1 MSDSTLAKECD
12 QYVPHFERMIKSC
25 LTADNL
31 DKHNGNL
38 FLPIQ
43 KGCYP
48 QVQNRMK
55 QYHGFTTVHPDP
67 LNWKCECVTV
77 GMTVGNTF
85 FISPNNFDAAGCA
98 KISGVDR

>member
-1 MSDSTLAKECD
+1 MSTREECD
-12 QYVPHFERMIKSC
+12 KYIPHFEKMIQSC
-25 LTADNL
+25 LTAENL

-48 QVQNRMK
+48 QVHHRMK
-55 QYHGFTTVHPDP
+55 EYGFTGMNPNQS
-67 LNWKCECVTV
+67 NWNCECVTV
-77 GMTVGNTF
+77 AMTMSNTF

-98 KISGVDR
+98 KISGVGMGTR